1 MSDLVI
7 GLIIGATAGVMLA
20 IGFSML
26 RTRQLGRRHA
36 VDLADREDTILE
48 LRQEAAEDKETNRR
62 LRHELAVKTPGHLL
76 ETATAAEIQRDGALS
91 ERDQALEQLDLVQR
105 DLAAART
112 RLTAQDAKLGRYRE
126 ALQEIRLSLEAQ
138 GRDRGLESASSMLDT
153 GDLPVADGSVD
164 HADHGD
170 NDGPADAVVENG
182 AIDHGGAVDHGEA
195 VDHGDPVDHVRRS
208 DGDRAAS
215 EAEIAGA
222 VTADATP
229 EPVDLSAG
237 D

>member
-7 GLIIGATAGVMLA
+7 GLIIGATAAFLLTAVL
-20 IGFSML
+20 SML
-26 RTRQLGRRHA
+26 RAQRLTRRHGEH
-36 VDLADREDTILE
+36 LADREATILE

-91 ERDQALEQLDLVQR
+91 ERDQAMEQLDLVQR

-138 GRDRGLESASSMLDT
+138 GRERGLESASSMLDT
-153 GDLPVADGSVD
+153 GDLPIAAAPDLG
-164 HADHGD
+164 HADVLD
-170 NDGPADAVVENG
+170 DAGPPDHLDPSDDPDQA
-182 AIDHGGAVDHGEA
+182 AIGE
-195 VDHGDPVDHVRRS
+195 PVDP
-208 DGDRAAS
+208 GAQ
-215 EAEIAGA
+215 IAGA
-222 VTADATP
+222 VGVEPSP
-229 EPVDLSAG
+229 EPVDLRAG